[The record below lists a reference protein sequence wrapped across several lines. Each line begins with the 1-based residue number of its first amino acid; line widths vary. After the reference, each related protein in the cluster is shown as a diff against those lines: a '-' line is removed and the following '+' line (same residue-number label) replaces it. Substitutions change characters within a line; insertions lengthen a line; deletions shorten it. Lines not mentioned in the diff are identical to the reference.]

1 MNPMAKRLVA
11 PALVALLALACGTPR
26 SPMPQAPPKA
36 HEIGEYR
43 IEAGDEIEIRFPLNP
58 EMNLRTVIR
67 PDGKL
72 SLQFVGEVRA
82 EGFTPAEFAEELR
95 TAYSKELRDPEVS
108 VVVRAM
114 AARVFVD
121 GEIERPGG
129 YPWTRQITAMQAI
142 ARAGGFRDT
151 ANNDRFLVLRRG
163 PDGKQQV
170 LEVLLDEDDDDEGRN
185 ADLFLAPYD
194 LVLVPSSNV
203 ADMNLWV
210 DQYIRQNIPISPR
223 DVMGFGGF

>member
-1 MNPMAKRLVA
+1 MARRS
-11 PALVALLALACGTPR
+11 ALVAALFAWLALGCAGPR
-26 SPMPQAPPKA
+26 PPLPQAPAKA
-36 HEIGEYR
+36 FEIGEYR

-58 EMNLRTVIR
+58 EMNVRTLIR

-72 SLQFVGEVRA
+72 SLQLVGEIAA
-82 EGFTPAEFAEELR
+82 EGLTPVELSQR
-95 TAYSKELRDPEVS
+95 LREAYSKELRDPEVS

-121 GEIERPGG
+121 GAIERPGG
-129 YPWTRQITAMQAI
+129 YPWSRQITAMQAI

-151 ANNDRFLVLRRG
+151 ADTDRFLVLRRG

-170 LEVLLDEDDDDEGRN
+170 FEVLLDEEEDDEGRN

-194 LVLVPSSNV
+194 LVLVPSSDV
-203 ADMNLWV
+203 ADVNLWV

-223 DVMGFGGF
+223 DVMIGF

>member
-1 MNPMAKRLVA
+1 MLRRLPLVA
-11 PALVALLALACGTPR
+11 ALALLALACGTPR
-26 SPMPQAPPKA
+26 SPIPEAPPKA
-36 HEIGEYR
+36 FEIGEYR

-72 SLQFVGEVRA
+72 SLQFVGEIRA
-82 EGFTPAEFAEELR
+82 EGLTPPELAEKLR
-95 TAYSKELRDPEVS
+95 EAYAKELRDPEVS

-121 GEIERPGG
+121 GAIERPGG
-129 YPWTRQITAMQAI
+129 YPWSRQITAMQAI

-151 ANNDRFLVLRRG
+151 ADTDRFVVLRRG
-163 PDGKQQV
+163 ADGKQQV
-170 LEVLLDEDDDDEGRN
+170 FEVLLDEEEDEAGRN

-194 LVLVPSSNV
+194 IVLVPSSGV
-203 ADMNLWV
+203 ADMNLWI

-223 DVMGFGGF
+223 DVMIGF

>member
-1 MNPMAKRLVA
+1 MSRRRLVSLSA
-11 PALVALLALACGTPR
+11 LLVATLALACGTPR
-26 SPMPQAPPKA
+26 SPIPQAPPKA
-36 HEIGEYR
+36 LEMGEYR

-72 SLQFVGEVRA
+72 SLQLVGEIRA
-82 EGFTPAEFAEELR
+82 EGLTPPELAQR
-95 TAYSKELRDPEVS
+95 LREAYSTELRDPEVS

-114 AARVFVD
+114 AARVYVD
-121 GEIERPGG
+121 GAIERPGG

-151 ANNDRFLVLRRG
+151 ADTDRFVVLRRG
-163 PDGKQQV
+163 ADGKQQV
-170 LEVLLDEDDDDEGRN
+170 FEVLLDEEEDDQGRN

-194 LVLVPSSNV
+194 IVLVPSSNV

-223 DVMGFGGF
+223 DVMIGF

>member
-1 MNPMAKRLVA
+1 MPRRLAFA
-11 PALVALLALACGTPR
+11 PVCLALLALACGTPR
-26 SPMPQAPPKA
+26 SPIPEAPPKA
-36 HEIGEYR
+36 VEIGEYR

-58 EMNLRTVIR
+58 DMNLRTVIR

-72 SLQFVGEVRA
+72 SLQYVGEVRA
-82 EGFTPAEFAEELR
+82 EGLTPPELAQKLR
-95 TAYSKELRDPEVS
+95 EAYAKELRDPEVS

-121 GEIERPGG
+121 GAIERPGG
-129 YPWTRQITAMQAI
+129 YPWSRQITAMQAI

-151 ANNDRFLVLRRG
+151 ADTDRFVVLRRG

-170 LEVLLDEDDDDEGRN
+170 FEVLLDEAEDEAGRN

-194 LVLVPSSNV
+194 IVLVPSSGV
-203 ADMNLWV
+203 SDMNLWI

-223 DVMGFGGF
+223 DVMIGF